1 MADLMP
7 EITEAI
13 DALSLRQLLEIST
26 TLSSTLDLKQLLL
39 MVIDTVTDLTDT
51 EAASMLLVDRGTG
64 ELQFA
69 AATGMQPPREEMVV
83 PMDSSLA
90 GWIVLNGKP
99 LILDDVQRDGRHY
112 AAIDN
117 TTQFVTRDMLGVPLI
132 TRGEVIGA
140 LEAIN
145 KRNGG
150 GYTEQDVALMQALAS
165 QAAVAIEN
173 ARLFQQTDL
182 IAELM
187 HEVKTPLMAITT
199 ASELLARQY
208 DPAEQELLGLIQ
220 KQIGRLSKL
229 TKDFLELSRLES
241 GRVHLELEPVDL
253 SQLIQDVV
261 ELEASRAAEKQV
273 TLQTDIAPDLP
284 LVRIDPGRM
293 QQVLINLV
301 SNAIKYNRERG
312 SVTIRAGVLKGEVL
326 VQVADTGWGIE
337 SDNIPHLFDRFYR
350 VPDREGF
357 SEGTG
362 LGLPITKKIIEA
374 HSGRVKVTSEP
385 EKGSVFSCYI
395 PLKRGKRRP

>member
-1 MADLMP
+1 MAEVTP

-13 DALSLRQLLEIST
+13 DAQSLRRLLEIRT

-39 MVIDTVTDLTDT
+39 MVNHTVTDLTDT
-51 EAASMLLVDRGTG
+51 EAASMLLVDRTTG
-64 ELQFA
+64 ELHFA

-83 PMDSSLA
+83 PMEGSLA
-90 GWIVLNGKP
+90 GWIVRNGKP
-99 LILDDVQRDGRHY
+99 LILGDVQRDGRHY
-112 AAIDN
+112 AAVDN
-117 TTQFVTRDMLGVPLI
+117 TTQFVTRGMLGVPLI

-145 KRNGG
+145 KRNGK

-199 ASELLARQY
+199 ASELLARQS
-208 DPAEQELLGLIQ
+208 DPKLLDLIQ
-220 KQIGRLSKL
+220 KQTQRLSKL

-241 GRVHLELEPVDL
+241 GRVHLRLEKVDL
-253 SQLIQDVV
+253 TYLVKEVV
-261 ELEASRAAEKQV
+261 NLEKPRAEKKQV
-273 TLQTDIAPDLP
+273 RLQTELP
-284 LVRIDPGRM
+284 AVLPPVRVDPARM
-293 QQVLINLV
+293 LQVLINLV
-301 SNAIKYNRERG
+301 SNAIKYNREG
-312 SVTIRAGVLKGEVL
+312 GTVTVCVNVGQEEIIIEVI
-326 VQVADTGWGIE
+326 DTGWGIE
-337 SDNIPHLFDRFYR
+337 ADYLPHLFDRFYR
-350 VPDREGF
+350 VPDKEGF

-374 HSGRVKVTSEP
+374 HNGRIQVTSQP
-385 EKGSVFSCYI
+385 DQGSTFSCLI
-395 PLKRGKRRP
+395 PLSS

>member
-1 MADLMP
+1 MAEVTP

-13 DALSLRQLLEIST
+13 DAQSLRRLLQIST

-39 MVIDTVTDLTDT
+39 MVNDTVTDLTET
-51 EAASMLLVDRGTG
+51 EAASMLLVDRSTG
-64 ELQFA
+64 ELHFA

-83 PMDSSLA
+83 PLEGSLA
-90 GWIVLNGKP
+90 GWIVRNGKP
-99 LILDDVQRDGRHY
+99 LILDDVQKDGRHY
-112 AAIDN
+112 AAIDD

-145 KRNGG
+145 KRNGR

-199 ASELLARQY
+199 ASELLARQSE
-208 DPAEQELLGLIQ
+208 DPEEEELLRLIQ
-220 KQIGRLSKL
+220 KQTARLSKL
-229 TKDFLELSRLES
+229 TRNFLELSRLES
-241 GRVHLELEPVDL
+241 GRVHLRPEKVSLV
-253 SQLIQDVV
+253 QLVQDVV
-261 ELEASRAAEKQV
+261 DLEMSRAIEKHVALETDLAAELPPVQV
-273 TLQTDIAPDLP
+273 
-284 LVRIDPGRM
+284 DPGQM

-301 SNAIKYNRERG
+301 SNAIKYNRDG
-312 SVTIRAGVLKGEVL
+312 GTVTICVKIEHGEVL
-326 VQVADTGWGIE
+326 IEVIDTGWGI
-337 SDNIPHLFDRFYR
+337 DDDYLPHLFDRFYR
-350 VPDREGF
+350 VPDNEGF

-374 HSGRVKVTSEP
+374 HNGRIEVTSQP
-385 EKGSVFSCYI
+385 GRGSAFACYI
-395 PLKRGKRRP
+395 PLI

>member
-1 MADLMP
+1 MADVTP

-13 DALSLRQLLEIST
+13 DAQSLRRLLQIST

-39 MVIDTVTDLTDT
+39 MVNDTVTDLTET
-51 EAASMLLVDRGTG
+51 EAASMLLVDRSTG
-64 ELQFA
+64 ELHFA

-83 PMDSSLA
+83 PLEGSLA
-90 GWIVLNGKP
+90 GWIVRHGKP
-99 LILDDVQRDGRHY
+99 LILDDVQQDGRHY
-112 AAIDN
+112 AAIDD

-145 KRNGG
+145 KRNGK

-199 ASELLARQY
+199 ASELLARQS
-208 DPAEQELLGLIQ
+208 DDSEEEELLRLIQ
-220 KQIGRLSKL
+220 KQTERLSKL
-229 TKDFLELSRLES
+229 SKNFLELSRLES
-241 GRVHLELEPVDL
+241 GRVHLRPEKVHL
-253 SQLIQDVV
+253 SKIVQDVV
-261 ELEASRAAEKQV
+261 DLETSRAAEKQV
-273 TLQTDIAPDLP
+273 TLQTDLAAELP
-284 LVRIDPGRM
+284 PVQVDPGQM

-301 SNAIKYNRERG
+301 SNAIKYNRDG
-312 SVTIRAGVLKGEVL
+312 GTVTICARIENGEVL
-326 VQVADTGWGIE
+326 IEVVDTGWGID
-337 SDNIPHLFDRFYR
+337 SDYLPHLFDRFYR
-350 VPDREGF
+350 VPDNEGF

-374 HSGRVKVTSEP
+374 HNGRIEVTSRP
-385 EKGSVFSCYI
+385 GQGSAFACYL
-395 PLKRGKRRP
+395 PLS